1 MCVIV
6 YKPVGQNEPT
16 ISILEKCFKINPD
29 GAGYMLPLN
38 NKVVIRKGFM
48 TFEEFK
54 KDYYDFIYKNE
65 IDVVK
70 TPIVY
75 HFRITTQ
82 GGVKRELTHPYPICD
97 TYEEMRKCV
106 NTCDIA
112 LAHNG
117 VISLTSQNWY
127 YRKEQPTY
135 NDTMTF
141 IKDYASLLI
150 ANNLYFASHK
160 NTCILLERLIG
171 ASRLAIMNK
180 LGYVKL
186 IGEFVKRDGIF
197 YSNNHVFETPR
208 TYVSTYTPRYTSKDT
223 YMDTNVHKSSDQIV
237 DNDNDY
243 SDYYDE
249 EFLKKYGLI

>member
-6 YKPVGQNEPT
+6 YKPIGQNDP
-16 ISILEKCFKINPD
+16 SVSLLKKCFEINPD

-54 KDYYDFIYKNE
+54 NDYYNYIVKKQ
-65 IDVVK
+65 IDVK
-70 TPIVY
+70 NTPIVY

-82 GGVKRELTHPYPICD
+82 GGVKRELCHPYPICD
-97 TYEEMRKCV
+97 TYEDMRKCIS
-106 NTCDIA
+106 TSDIA

-117 VISLTSQNWY
+117 IISLTSQHSY
-127 YRKEQPTY
+127 YRREIPNY

-150 ANNLYFASHK
+150 GNNLYFASQK
-160 NTCILLERLIG
+160 STCLLLERLING
-171 ASRLAIMNK
+171 SRLAIMNK

-186 IGEFVKRDGIF
+186 IGEFYKHDGLF
-197 YSNNHVFETPR
+197 FSNEHVFEKPR
-208 TYVSTYTPRYTSKDT
+208 TYIGTRTYTYAPKHN
-223 YMDTNVHKSSDQIV
+223 TNTPTASAQ
-237 DNDNDY
+237 
-243 SDYYDE
+243 SDYLTDDE
-249 EFLKKYGLI
+249 YNFYKSIGLIED

>member
-6 YKPVGQNEPT
+6 YKPINQDEPSVT
-16 ISILEKCFKINPD
+16 LLKKCFEINPD

-48 TFEEFK
+48 TFEDFK
-54 KDYYDFIYKNE
+54 NDYYDFILKNE
-65 IDVVK
+65 IDVKSV
-70 TPIVY
+70 PIVY

-82 GGVKRELTHPYPICD
+82 GGVKKELCHPYPICD
-97 TYEEMRKCV
+97 SYDNMRKCIS
-106 NTCDIA
+106 TCDIA

-117 VISLTSQNWY
+117 IISLTSQNYY
-127 YRKEQPTY
+127 YRSRKQPNY

-150 ANNLYFASHK
+150 GNNLYFASHK

-171 ASRLAIMNK
+171 SSRLAIMNK

-186 IGEFVKRDGIF
+186 IGEFYNHDGLYF
-197 YSNNHVFETPR
+197 SNEHVFTQTH
-208 TYVSTYTPRYTSKDT
+208 TYVSTHKPTVSKSYD
-223 YMDTNVHKSSDQIV
+223 YDSDAY
-237 DNDNDY
+237 DY
-243 SDYYDE
+243 DYDWYKQ
-249 EFLKKYGLI
+249 FGLIED